1 MVGTRKSAPDLKA
14 AAGTGKGD
22 NIPKELRKL
31 HIDGKD
37 TMYGEARKV
46 TQGDVYHWRGA
57 VYVVTADTPQE
68 WIDAEPE
75 RFRKKPTPEVEASK
89 TPSANKKKRKSADMD
104 DDVTEMRPD
113 LEGRAKKRSRSMP
126 DLKAQTTSKRKRTSK
141 EELRAQDQLAG
152 TADEEDEPPTKRM
165 RPDTVAKECEQVR
178 KQAQEKARKSG
189 KYTVQTSMLSE
200 EHMLP
205 PREKPKEEQLGFK
218 VLVGIVKLAK
228 LNSRIE
234 RLGNIYGKM
243 KARGAYSGIMKR
255 RKRTT
260 QSVDRQS
267 QSSPEEEAAED
278 KEVEGGEN
286 VDRNEEILI
295 ETEDEDERSED
306 DGSRDGSRESEDDKD
321 DDDTEDS
328 LEKEDDGI
336 DELSADFIDQVQQY
350 SQQADLEEQQSIRAQ
365 LESQLQAASEDED
378 DEEEQSANIEAE
390 PDNSTDSSD
399 SQYKPDR
406 WDSAT
411 SLPDEPAS
419 TSPHTTPEQENP
431 DVHQEGV
438 RKDLGNDQESEDGQE
453 SEDENEDEAEHV
465 SPQVHIK
472 PNIKQATRSSLPTL
486 DRGGKRLRWS
496 LEASGLRY
504 VDDPEPERTRKSAPV
519 QSRQRL
525 PTAPEHVQLAD
536 RLGNSERAESMI
548 FRGRMDG
555 ESHMARRRRIRRE
568 MNILRNM
575 PRVEDYED

>member
-1 MVGTRKSAPDLKA
+1 MVGTRKSAPELKA
-14 AAGTGKGD
+14 AAGSGKGD

-37 TMYGEARKV
+37 TMYGEAKKV

-75 RFRKKPTPEVEASK
+75 RFRKKQTPEVETSK
-89 TPSANKKKRKSADMD
+89 TQNANKKKRKSADMD
-104 DDVTEMRPD
+104 DDVIEVPTDAEEP
-113 LEGRAKKRSRSMP
+113 AKKRSRSMP
-126 DLKAQTTSKRKRTSK
+126 NLKAQTTSKRKRKSG
-141 EELRAQDQLAG
+141 ESLRAQDQLAEAG
-152 TADEEDEPPTKRM
+152 DEEDEPPAKRI
-165 RPDTVAKECEQVR
+165 RPDRVAKECEQAR

-189 KYTVQTSMLSE
+189 KYTVRTSMLSE

-234 RLGNIYGKM
+234 RLGNIYEKM
-243 KARGAYSGIMKR
+243 KARGAYSGIVKR
-255 RKRTT
+255 RRRTT

-267 QSSPEEEAAED
+267 QSSPEDGAAED
-278 KEVEGGEN
+278 DEVEGGES
-286 VDRNEEILI
+286 VRRNEEVLI
-295 ETEDEDERSED
+295 ETEDEDDSSD
-306 DGSRDGSRESEDDKD
+306 DDPRKIQDGKD
-321 DDDTEDS
+321 EDDTEDS
-328 LEKEDDGI
+328 LEKEDDGV

-365 LESQLQAASEDED
+365 LESQLQAGIEHES
-378 DEEEQSANIEAE
+378 EEEEESANIEAE
-390 PDNSTDSSD
+390 PDNTADSSD
-399 SQYKPDR
+399 SQYKSDR

-419 TSPHTTPEQENP
+419 TSSHTTPEQEIP
-431 DVHQEGV
+431 DVPQEDARKGLQ
-438 RKDLGNDQESEDGQE
+438 KDLQEHGSQDDQG
-453 SEDENEDEAEHV
+453 SEDEDEDEAERT
-465 SPQVHIK
+465 SPQVQIK
-472 PNIKQATRSSLPTL
+472 PNIKQANRPSLSRF

-496 LEASGLRY
+496 LDGGGMRY
-504 VDDPEPERTRKSAPV
+504 VDPSEPERTRKSMPLQNKHRPEA
-519 QSRQRL
+519 
-525 PTAPEHVQLAD
+525 APERIQLAD

-575 PRVEDYED
+575 PRAEEYED